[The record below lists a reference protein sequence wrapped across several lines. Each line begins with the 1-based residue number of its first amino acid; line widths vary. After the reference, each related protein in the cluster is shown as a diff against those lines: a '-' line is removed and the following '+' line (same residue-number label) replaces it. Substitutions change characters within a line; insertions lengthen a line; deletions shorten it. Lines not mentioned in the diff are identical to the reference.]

1 VMLHERI
8 RQTRLKRNKT
18 QDEMAEILGMTRG
31 GYSSYETGKN
41 IPPADRL
48 STIADTLQV
57 STDYLLGRS
66 EMPFQIYAILE
77 DEGLSDTEKQLM
89 KKFMAESEEILRD
102 KANITDENVER
113 VLHYMKYT
121 FLEDLRGGKK
131 SSDS

>member
-1 VMLHERI
+1 MLLHERI
-8 RQTRLKRNKT
+8 KQTRIKRNKT

-41 IPPADRL
+41 VPPADKL
-48 STIADTLQV
+48 GLIADKLQV

-66 EMPFQIYAILE
+66 DLPFQIYSVVEE
-77 DEGLSDTEKQLM
+77 DGLSEEEKQLM
-89 KKFMAESEEILRD
+89 KKFMSQSEEILRA

-121 FLEDLRGGKK
+121 FLEDLQREKK
-131 SSDS
+131 KGDS